1 MSKGIKKTAKILE
14 TIVACIILIL
24 AILPILLQNS
34 RIQNFIVQTV
44 TNELSTKLNS
54 KISVGL
60 IEYKLFN
67 TVRLNDFYVEDLEKD
82 TLLFVNEANANFN
95 FWKLFKGKILFTG
108 LEFQHLQGN
117 LKVDTLGHS
126 NLDFVINAFKK
137 PQKNEPSNIEYRID
151 YLKIS
156 DSRLNYSKQNG
167 KPTKAPDILNT
178 DSLRLSDINAEIEL
192 NILKNDTLSAA
203 IKFLSFR
210 EKIGLCFG
218 QTFNPNSRVETRR

>member
-14 TIVACIILIL
+14 TIVACIILIF

-34 RIQNFIVQTV
+34 RIQNFIAQTV
-44 TNELSTKLNS
+44 TNELSAKLSS
-54 KISVGL
+54 KVSVGS

-67 TVRLNDFYVEDLEKD
+67 TVRLNDFYIEDLEKD

-137 PQKNEPSNIEYRID
+137 PQKKDP
-151 YLKIS
+151 
-156 DSRLNYSKQNG
+156 Q
-167 KPTKAPDILNT
+167 TLNT
-178 DSLRLSDINAEIEL
+178 EL
-192 NILKNDTLSAA
+192 T
-203 IKFLSFR
+203 
-210 EKIGLCFG
+210 
-218 QTFNPNSRVETRR
+218 T